1 MKKNLTLCVVMSL
14 IAIFASAF
22 ASARPVINVDSIART
37 QRIVLDISRYQG
49 PDINFEKV
57 KESSKW
63 IYIKAT
69 EGMNIDPLFIS
80 NIKRAKDAKL
90 HVGAYCFFSE
100 KSGARDQANF
110 FIKTVKSAGVDLDL
124 IPVLDVERLVSYEP
138 AQLRDSIAIVLQVL
152 QAEFNCKPMIYSGA
166 RFFLDYLQDF
176 KDYPLWI
183 ARYNDVPPD
192 LGDIDYILLQW
203 TDSGKVS
210 GIDNSLVDVSFFVGN
225 HRPREIKLPSKSQD
239 EDKKASKSSKK
250 GKKKGKGS
258 RKHKNV
264 SE

>member
-1 MKKNLTLCVVMSL
+1 MLF
-14 IAIFASAF
+14 FAFMAF
-22 ASARPVINVDSIART
+22 ARPRPVVNVDSIART
-37 QRIVLDISRYQG
+37 QRVVLDISRYQG

-57 KESSKW
+57 KESCNW
-63 IYIKAT
+63 IYVKAT
-69 EGMNIDPLFIS
+69 EGMNIDPLFRA
-80 NIKRAKDAKL
+80 NIAAASSAGIK
-90 HVGAYCFFSE
+90 VGAYCFFSE
-100 KSGARDQANF
+100 KSGAREQAKF
-110 FIKTVKSAGVDLDL
+110 FIKTVKSAGVDLGL
-124 IPVLDVERLVSYEP
+124 IPVVDVEKITTFSP
-138 AQLRDSIAIVLQVL
+138 AQLRDSVAVVLNVL

-192 LGDIDYILLQW
+192 LGDIDYVLLQW

-210 GIDNSLVDVSFFVGN
+210 GIDNSLVDVSSFVGY
-225 HRPREIKLPSKSQD
+225 HHLIKLPSKSQD